1 LGISQEEL
9 GGRAGLHRT
18 YICDI
23 ERGARNVSLESIEKL
38 AGALE
43 ISISKLF
50 SYDLSSGQPV
60 ENNSP
65 TSEDLVDILFVEDDR
80 SDVDMTLAALKNITN
95 RVHVAWDG
103 REALDFL
110 FCEGIH
116 ADRRPKPGPQLILLD
131 LELPKIHGL
140 EVLRRIKADTRTVS
154 IPVFVLT
161 ASNHDQDVQISK
173 RLGAQGY
180 IVKPV
185 GLTSLTRV
193 TPQLNYQWA
202 MLRRVA

>member
-1 LGISQEEL
+1 
-9 GGRAGLHRT
+9 LHRT

-50 SYDLSSGQPV
+50 SYDLSSGKPF
-60 ENNSP
+60 ENNS
-65 TSEDLVDILFVEDDR
+65 TSSEDLVDILFVEDDR

-95 RVHVAWDG
+95 RVQVAWDG

-131 LELPKIHGL
+131 LGLPKIHGL
-140 EVLRRIKADTRTVS
+140 EVLRRIKADTRTAS

-161 ASNHDQDVQISK
+161 ASNHDQDVQTSK

-202 MLRRVA
+202 MVRRAG